1 MVATQ
6 AHPVQKMA
14 TPAITWDKLPDD
26 FKLEE
31 KPVDN
36 TDQPLIAGALI

>member
-14 TPAITWDKLPDD
+14 TLTITWEKLPDD
-26 FKLEE
+26 FKLEG

-36 TDQPLIAGALI
+36 TDQPLMAGALI